1 MNKAAQAQHSGSPDA
16 AVLPDIDWIEA
27 GKQLWKE
34 SGDDHL
40 ALVASGI
47 AFNAFLAFVP
57 FLTSV
62 VLTYGIVAS
71 PEQVASHISALT
83 DVLPKQA
90 AKIVGS
96 ELHHTVSRAGAANG
110 LGLFVTLGI
119 SLYGALRGATGIISG
134 LNIVFEVEESR
145 SFLWQTLVAVAITLG
160 LVVTFL
166 FASAGI
172 SLVAF
177 LTAIVPNIGGVVDSV
192 IQIGYW
198 IAAAAAVSV
207 VIALIYRYAPNR
219 QDTAWQWL
227 TAGSV
232 VATGIWLVGTWVF
245 GFYVRN
251 FGSFGAIY
259 GALGAIIIFLLW
271 LYISAYILL
280 LGAELN
286 QVLAGKG
293 LGDGEEDA
301 KDGGREKL
309 GGNS

>member
-1 MNKAAQAQHSGSPDA
+1 MNQTAAAQQHRSADPD
-16 AVLPDIDWIEA
+16 VLPDVDWKRV

-71 PEQVASHISALT
+71 PQQVASHISALT
-83 DVLPKQA
+83 GVLPKQA
-90 AKIVGS
+90 ADIVGS
-96 ELHHTVSRAGAANG
+96 ELRHTVSTASSATGF
-110 LGLFVTLGI
+110 GLFVTLGI
-119 SLYGALRGATGIISG
+119 ALYGALRGATGIISG
-134 LNIVFEVEESR
+134 LNMVFEVDESR
-145 SFLWQTLVAVAITLG
+145 SFIWQTLVAIAITIG

-166 FASAGI
+166 LASAGI

-177 LTAIVPNIGGVVDSV
+177 LTSIVPNVGGVVDDLL
-192 IQIGYW
+192 QIGYW

-219 QDTAWQWL
+219 EDTSWQWL
-227 TAGSV
+227 TAGSI
-232 VATGIWLVGTWVF
+232 VATGTWLVGTWVF

-271 LYISAYILL
+271 LYLSAYILL
-280 LGAELN
+280 IGAELN
-286 QVLAGKG
+286 QVLGGKG
-293 LGDGEEDA
+293 SD
-301 KDGGREKL
+301 
-309 GGNS
+309 S